1 MAEAL
6 CKCINELNVRRIR
19 ATFDFIVKR
28 LQIEFPNMELPS
40 EKILRNSLKT
50 LVQERKL
57 YYNKE
62 KDCFI
67 ATPYSYQLD
76 NSLEDL
82 ENLSVRNQHL
92 MTSEEAFTRLHGK
105 TAHYGSEESSTS
117 KRSWGVQVDMSDMSD
132 NRNKSDSLT
141 SNGNTSTVTHKT
153 HNYLDNNSQTQTN
166 SSLRRSSS
174 LRIET
179 NKTNHSNENKTSTFK
194 RSKSFKLSRG
204 KHEVFNQHESNS
216 EESCK
221 CKIESNRSK
230 S

>member
-179 NKTNHSNENKTSTFK
+179 NKINHSNENKTSTFK

>member
-6 CKCINELNVRRIR
+6 CKCVNELNVRRIR

-179 NKTNHSNENKTSTFK
+179 NKINHSNENKTSTFK